1 MQARRKGW
9 IAAAAL
15 AVLMASGGV
24 LAHGGAEGVVKER
37 MDLME
42 ALGESM
48 KVLKGQ
54 IMSGGEPD
62 RTTIVREAAAIAGH
76 AEVMTAKFPDG
87 SLEGP
92 TEARPEIW
100 TRWADFEAAA
110 EDLATAA
117 RQLETAAEAGDD
129 PALQA
134 SFAGLAKSCGACH
147 RAFRAKK

>member
-1 MQARRKGW
+1 MQARRTGW
-9 IAAAAL
+9 IAAATL
-15 AVLMASGGV
+15 AVLVASGGV
-24 LAHGGAEGVVKER
+24 FAHGGAEGVVKER
-37 MDLME
+37 MDLMK

-48 KVLKGQ
+48 KAVKGQ
-54 IMSGGEPD
+54 VMGTSEPD
-62 RTTIVREAAAIAGH
+62 RTTITREAAAIATH
-76 AEVMTAKFPDG
+76 AEAITSKFPEG

-92 TEARPEIW
+92 SEAKPEIW

-117 RQLETAAEAGDD
+117 RQLEMTAESGDG

-134 SFAGLAKSCGACH
+134 GFAALAKSCGSCH